1 MQPESNPDALDP
13 MPDGLVEAG
22 SYGTERD
29 AFEHG
34 LVVLAM
40 GRACWL
46 MPGTTSF
53 RLMVE
58 PYEMDSVRRQL
69 SAFDRESVGW
79 PPAPVE
85 DTAARQ
91 RIDLTSPLLWALGVL
106 VIYWGEE
113 THPAWIGRGEL
124 DAEALFR
131 RHEWW
136 RPVTALFLHS
146 DSTHVVSNGLSGILV
161 FAAVVS
167 TLGRWRGWLALAIA
181 AIAGNVAA
189 AAVNVAGPYHSIGAS
204 TAVFA
209 GVGILAGRG
218 IRIMTRAPRAYRWR
232 AMFIPL
238 MAGFTVLGL
247 YGAGGVHIDVIAH
260 LTGFIAGVITGSIL
274 GHGRTRAMA
283 S

>member
-1 MQPESNPDALDP
+1 MQSETNPDALDP
-13 MPDGLVEAG
+13 LPDGLAEAG
-22 SYGTERD
+22 AYGTERD

-40 GRACWL
+40 GRSCWL
-46 MPGTTSF
+46 IPGTTGV

-69 SAFDRESVGW
+69 NAFDRESVGW
-79 PPAPVE
+79 PPTPVE
-85 DTAARQ
+85 DTAARH
-91 RIDLTSPLLWALGVL
+91 RFDLTSPLLWALGILIV
-106 VIYWGEE
+106 YWGED
-113 THPAWIGRGEL
+113 THPSWISHGEL
-124 DAEALFR
+124 DAEALFS

-136 RPVTALFLHS
+136 RPVTALFLHA
-146 DSTHVVSNGLSGILV
+146 DSAHVVSNGLSGILV

-167 TLGRWRGWLALAIA
+167 TLGRWWGWLALVIA
-181 AIAGNVAA
+181 ATAGNVAA
-189 AAVNVAGPYHSIGAS
+189 AAINATGAYHSIGAS

-218 IRIMTRAPRAYRWR
+218 IRIMARAPRAYRWR

-238 MAGFTVLGL
+238 MAGFTVLAL

-260 LTGFIAGVITGSIL
+260 LTGFISGVVTGSIL
-274 GHGRTRAMA
+274 GRRRVGAIA